1 MKHKINYLIKLNLL
15 TILLTFVLAA
25 CGQSGN
31 GEISESNETGF
42 VAAVAGNYDSA
53 DTAILVSKD
62 TREQTVTFLNLTI
75 GRTYTLSYDGATS
88 YADKYGQAL
97 SLEQITP
104 GEMVDITF
112 MKNRKRLNS
121 MALTSGV
128 FRFEN
133 ITDPAFSG
141 SKIYIGKEEYTL
153 DKNAAILTSSG
164 LGEWMDLTSV
174 DKLTILGLDHTIYSI
189 IVETGHGY
197 LRLMNESYFVGGWVE
212 ISQTHIYPVEE
223 DMLLTV
229 PAGTYDITI
238 SGSGS
243 MGTENITIKENEE
256 FVWDVSK
263 WQGEEK
269 IGTLVFTVSPDKT
282 KIYID
287 GENIDTS
294 EPQEFSYGIHQM
306 IAVCDGYETISKYIK
321 VNAEYSTLD
330 VTLKKKDTDEV
341 SDNSASDENVSEN
354 NVSGNQVSGN
364 TLSSGNSS
372 SENGVSENSD
382 SENGTSGNKDAENN
396 SDNKDTEHNSSSDHT
411 SSNNGNSTE
420 SSDNKSEDSK
430 KESEEGETADS
441 GETALES
448 PITNDVINNSGKYKI
463 YVDGPEGAE
472 VFVDGSYVG
481 IAPISFEKK
490 IGSHDITLRKSGYQ
504 TRTYTISVDD
514 SEKDVNYS
522 FSELLPISD
531 Y

>member
-1 MKHKINYLIKLNLL
+1 MKHVYHYRLQW
-15 TILLTFVLAA
+15 ILLTALFAFLLVG
-25 CGQSGN
+25 CN
-31 GEISESNETGF
+31 RNENSQTQANKDTGF

-53 DTAILVSKD
+53 DTAVLVSKN
-62 TREQTVTFLNLTI
+62 TKEQTATFLNLTL
-75 GRTYTLSYDGATS
+75 GRTYTLSYDGATF

-104 GEMVDITF
+104 GEMVDVTF
-112 MKNRKRLNS
+112 MKGRKRLNS

-133 ITDPAFSG
+133 ITDPAFRG
-141 SKIYIGKEEYTL
+141 NKIYIGKEEYTL
-153 DKNAAILTSSG
+153 DKNAAILTGNG
-164 LGEWMDLTSV
+164 LGEWMDLTGV
-174 DKLTILGLDHTIYSI
+174 DELTILGLDHTIYSI
-189 IVETGHGY
+189 VVTTGHGY
-197 LRLMNESYFVGGWVE
+197 LRLTNESYFVGGWVE
-212 ISQTHIYPVEE
+212 ISQSYIYPVEE

-243 MGTENITIKENEE
+243 MGSEKITIKENEE
-256 FVWDVSK
+256 YVWDVSK

-282 KIYID
+282 RIYID
-287 GENIDTS
+287 GESVDVS
-294 EPQEFSYGIHQM
+294 GPQEFSYGIHQM

-341 SDNSASDENVSEN
+341 SENSVSYNSASGNAI
-354 NVSGNQVSGN
+354 SGNQVSAN
-364 TLSSGNSS
+364 ESS
-372 SENGVSENSD
+372 SELSGNGVSENEASSDAKENENAGESSD
-382 SENGTSGNKDAENN
+382 SKTDQQPGNDNSDANNNEQNSEEN
-396 SDNKDTEHNSSSDHT
+396 SDNKD
-411 SSNNGNSTE
+411 GNS
-420 SSDNKSEDSK
+420 NQGNA
-430 KESEEGETADS
+430 EGVGT
-441 GETALES
+441 
-448 PITNDVINNSGKYKI
+448 PVTNDVLNNSGKYKI
-463 YVDGPEGAE
+463 CVDGPEGTE

-481 IAPISFEKK
+481 IAPVSFEKK

>member
-1 MKHKINYLIKLNLL
+1 MKHVSDYRLQWIILIALFAFCL
-15 TILLTFVLAA
+15 TG
-25 CGQSGN
+25 CGLRENTGTQDN
-31 GEISESNETGF
+31 KDTGF

-53 DTAILVSKD
+53 DTAVLVSKNKK
-62 TREQTVTFLNLTI
+62 EQTATFLNLTL
-75 GRTYTLSYDGATS
+75 GRTYTLSYDGATFYS
-88 YADKYGQAL
+88 DKYGQAL

-104 GEMVDITF
+104 GEMVDVTF
-112 MKNRKRLNS
+112 MKGRKRLNS

-133 ITDPAFSG
+133 ITDPAFRG
-141 SKIYIGKEEYTL
+141 NKIYIGKEEYTL
-153 DKNAAILTSSG
+153 DKNAAILTGNG

-189 IVETGHGY
+189 VVETGHGY
-197 LRLMNESYFVGGWVE
+197 LRLTNESYFVGGWVE
-212 ISQTHIYPVEE
+212 ISQSYIYPVEE

-243 MGTENITIKENEE
+243 MGSEKITIQENEE
-256 FVWDVSK
+256 YVWDVSK

-269 IGTLVFTVSPDKT
+269 IGTIVFTVSPDKT
-282 KIYID
+282 RIYID
-287 GENIDTS
+287 GEAIDVS
-294 EPQEFSYGIHQM
+294 GPQELSYGIHQM

-330 VTLKKKDTDEV
+330 VTLKKKGEEEV
-341 SDNSASDENVSEN
+341 SENSASDNSASANDIY
-354 NVSGNQVSGN
+354 GNQVSAN
-364 TLSSGNSS
+364 
-372 SENGVSENSD
+372 E
-382 SENGTSGNKDAENN
+382 
-396 SDNKDTEHNSSSDHT
+396 SSSDSAL
-411 SSNNGNSTE
+411 SSNKVSEHEVSNDTEVNDTAGDSSDSKTDQQPGSVNSDANNKEQNSEVNTEDKDGNSE
-420 SSDNKSEDSK
+420 HGNA
-430 KESEEGETADS
+430 EGPGT
-441 GETALES
+441 
-448 PITNDVINNSGKYKI
+448 PVTNDVLNNSGKYKI
-463 YVDGPEGAE
+463 YIDGPEETE

-481 IAPISFEKK
+481 IAPVSFEKK